1 MAFLKNDF
9 NWGDIPFD
17 IMKLYAGMD
26 AACTFLLYEK
36 FVKIKQNKRLEK
48 GIR

>member
-1 MAFLKNDF
+1 MIGLTDYRKQHGILKNEF

-26 AACTFLLYEK
+26 AAVPFLLYEK
-36 FVKIKQNKRLEK
+36 FSKD
-48 GIR
+48 